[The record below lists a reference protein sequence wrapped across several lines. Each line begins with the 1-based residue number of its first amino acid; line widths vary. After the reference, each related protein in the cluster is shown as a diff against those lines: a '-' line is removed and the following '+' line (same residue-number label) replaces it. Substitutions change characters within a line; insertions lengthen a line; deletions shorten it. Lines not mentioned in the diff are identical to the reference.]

1 MKLHLVALAWASPL
15 WAAATLAI
23 GLALLP
29 AAALADIYKCL
40 DAEGLITFT
49 DSPSRKFKSCTLLY
63 RDPGPAAAPK
73 PAPGGA
79 ATAGGAATPGNA
91 STPAS
96 KARVEPSPART
107 NPGPDNFPRV
117 ERSEQRDRDLK
128 ARQIVEREL
137 VGEQRLLEDAR
148 RQISALSTQPPDKAE
163 PKLRELRDTVSRH
176 ERNIAEIQRQLS
188 MMK

>member
-1 MKLHLVALAWASPL
+1 VVPTRDLDLWMKLQSVALVRASPL

-23 GLALLP
+23 GLTLFP
-29 AAALADIYKCL
+29 AGALADIHKCV
-40 DAEGLITFT
+40 DADGLITFT

-63 RDPGPAAAPK
+63 RDPGPAAAAPK
-73 PAPGGA
+73 PAPGDG
-79 ATAGGAATPGNA
+79 

-96 KARVEPSPART
+96 RARVEPSPART

-137 VGEQRLLEDAR
+137 AGEQRLLEDAR
-148 RQISALSTQPPDKAE
+148 RQISALGTQPTDKSE